1 MSTVSQGVKRT
12 ESYVYNS
19 LHWAFPLAPI
29 LALSTAFGPWP
40 VAIRIAFVAAT
51 VVASLAGLSVLHTAL
66 RDADLL
72 PPSGWDAV
80 RVGRL
85 TPVVAVWAV
94 ASVATVLLAGT
105 PGWRDL
111 FSAITVP
118 GYLGGALALPLLALP
133 RASGRPVR
141 PVLVGLVAIVLAEA
155 ALWGTLASSD
165 PEPRVTQI
173 TAAYWVAFAAAVVVG
188 FAQMFLNVLVTTRE
202 LERARVDGAR
212 LAVTE
217 ERLRFSR
224 DLHDVFGR
232 TLSAVALKAEL
243 GARQAEAGRPE
254 AAATMREV
262 QAIATDALAEVR
274 DVVRGYRAAD
284 LAAEVAG
291 ARALL
296 ESAGVRVSTT
306 TAATL
311 PAPVSRAF
319 GWVVREAATN
329 VLRHSD
335 ATDAGIAVH
344 RDGAAATLTVTN
356 DRPRPGRPD
365 AAGSG
370 LAGLAERLAE
380 VGGSLHAEQR
390 DGSFV
395 LTATVDA
402 ATLARLEVAEEGA

>member
-1 MSTVSQGVKRT
+1 MSTVSKGVKRT
-12 ESYVYNS
+12 EGYVYNS
-19 LHWAFPLAPI
+19 LHWAFPMVPL
-29 LALSTAFGPWP
+29 LALALAFGAADLW
-40 VAIRIAFVAAT
+40 VRVAFVATAT
-51 VVASLAGLSVLHTAL
+51 VAAAAGLSVLHTAL

-72 PPSGWDAV
+72 PISGWDAV
-80 RVGRL
+80 RTRHL
-85 TPVVAVWAV
+85 TPVVVVWAV
-94 ASVATVLLAGT
+94 ASVAAAGLAGFL
-105 PGWRDL
+105 GWLDL
-111 FSAITVP
+111 FVSIAVP
-118 GYLGGALALPLLALP
+118 AFLGSTLALPLLALP
-133 RASGRPVR
+133 LLRGRRTRPVF
-141 PVLVGLVAIVLAEA
+141 VALVAIGLAEA
-155 ALWGTLASSD
+155 ALWVGPVAD
-165 PEPRVTQI
+165 HQHRITQI
-173 TAAYWVAFAAAVVVG
+173 TASYWVGLVAAMIVG

-262 QAIATDALAEVR
+262 QSIATDALAEVR
-274 DVVRGYRAAD
+274 EVVRGYREAD

-296 ESAGVRVSTT
+296 ESAGILVSTT
-306 TAATL
+306 TAASL

-319 GWVVREAATN
+319 GWLVREGATN
-329 VLRHSD
+329 ILRHAD
-335 ATDAGIAVH
+335 ATEAAIAVH
-344 RDGAAATLTVTN
+344 RDEAGATVTVTN
-356 DRPRPGRPD
+356 DHPRPGRPD

-380 VGGSLHAEQR
+380 VGGALHCEHR

-402 ATLARLEVAEEGA
+402 ATLARLEIAEEGA

>member
-1 MSTVSQGVKRT
+1 M
-12 ESYVYNS
+12 
-19 LHWAFPLAPI
+19 
-29 LALSTAFGPWP
+29 
-40 VAIRIAFVAAT
+40 
-51 VVASLAGLSVLHTAL
+51 
-66 RDADLL
+66 
-72 PPSGWDAV
+72 
-80 RVGRL
+80 
-85 TPVVAVWAV
+85 
-94 ASVATVLLAGT
+94 
-105 PGWRDL
+105 
-111 FSAITVP
+111 
-118 GYLGGALALPLLALP
+118 
-133 RASGRPVR
+133 
-141 PVLVGLVAIVLAEA
+141 
-155 ALWGTLASSD
+155 
-165 PEPRVTQI
+165 
-173 TAAYWVAFAAAVVVG
+173 VVG
-188 FAQMFLNVLVTTRE
+188 FAQMFLNVLATTRE